1 MEDRVSIHFSVED
14 GIIEVEQKKG
24 PLISRKEIS
33 RDQLLN
39 CFRKSVYI
47 REDAPP
53 VLSSGFLPLNT
64 LAVRQTKESVSVVV
78 WYPRLRADLSLYKT
92 PYPDFPIPR
101 LVFGF
106 SVGAADGAVS
116 ACRIGVIA
124 DETPT
129 PDTIMYH
136 YPFSNVD
143 SSGSL
148 CIGANTLPKYKELRK
163 AAGLPALL
171 LSIPNNFDRFD
182 PSDNQLGLDYRDL
195 MQHLKDK
202 EPAYY
207 YDNLEADPN
216 VDALS
221 CCQDA
226 QELFALYQTCA
237 SRRQIDTLL
246 QNYLDT
252 MQAVKAA
259 RGRIYFIP
267 RDYMPKLA
275 LFEDFIALLEQHN
288 QHKYADRLPLDANSM
303 FVVDDEK
310 QRSKMALAFY
320 RTIQKDLAE
329 YEKRATHLIQSG
341 NQSPAIMDRM
351 VLSIRELER
360 KKIYYESILKQ
371 ELHEVDEQYTSLR
384 YLSDELQI
392 RARSIQAQKRL
403 AA

>member
-33 RDQLLN
+33 RDQ
-39 CFRKSVYI
+39 
-47 REDAPP
+47 P

-129 PDTIMYH
+129 PDTIMYR

-148 CIGANTLPKYKELRK
+148 CIGTNTLPQYKELRK

-182 PSDNQLGLDYRDL
+182 PSDNQLGLEYRDL

-207 YDNLEADPN
+207 YGSIKVPQFYMLNL
-216 VDALS
+216 
-221 CCQDA
+221 
-226 QELFALYQTCA
+226 
-237 SRRQIDTLL
+237 
-246 QNYLDT
+246 
-252 MQAVKAA
+252 
-259 RGRIYFIP
+259 
-267 RDYMPKLA
+267 
-275 LFEDFIALLEQHN
+275 
-288 QHKYADRLPLDANSM
+288 
-303 FVVDDEK
+303 
-310 QRSKMALAFY
+310 
-320 RTIQKDLAE
+320 
-329 YEKRATHLIQSG
+329 
-341 NQSPAIMDRM
+341 
-351 VLSIRELER
+351 
-360 KKIYYESILKQ
+360 
-371 ELHEVDEQYTSLR
+371 
-384 YLSDELQI
+384 
-392 RARSIQAQKRL
+392 
-403 AA
+403 

>member
-129 PDTIMYH
+129 PDTIMYR

-148 CIGANTLPKYKELRK
+148 CIGTNTLPNIRNCESSRTSRI
-163 AAGLPALL
+163 AA
-171 LSIPNNFDRFD
+171 
-182 PSDNQLGLDYRDL
+182 
-195 MQHLKDK
+195 QH
-202 EPAYY
+202 
-207 YDNLEADPN
+207 
-216 VDALS
+216 S
-221 CCQDA
+221 Q
-226 QELFALYQTCA
+226 
-237 SRRQIDTLL
+237 
-246 QNYLDT
+246 
-252 MQAVKAA
+252 
-259 RGRIYFIP
+259 
-267 RDYMPKLA
+267 
-275 LFEDFIALLEQHN
+275 
-288 QHKYADRLPLDANSM
+288 
-303 FVVDDEK
+303 
-310 QRSKMALAFY
+310 
-320 RTIQKDLAE
+320 
-329 YEKRATHLIQSG
+329 
-341 NQSPAIMDRM
+341 
-351 VLSIRELER
+351 
-360 KKIYYESILKQ
+360 
-371 ELHEVDEQYTSLR
+371 
-384 YLSDELQI
+384 
-392 RARSIQAQKRL
+392 
-403 AA
+403 